1 MTAAG
6 RAGRDDVTGRWPRP
20 LALIRFRTV
29 RRLAIPALLMLL
41 VCALVLSACGDDGG
55 SGAGTATAEA
65 AADGTFTTPSG
76 ATCSTREPDSGGD
89 RPTYSEPPPL
99 NLEEGAVYTATLDTS
114 CGEIVIELDAE
125 GAPITVNNFVFLAR
139 EGFYD
144 GLTFHR
150 TVPGFVIQGGD
161 PSGDGSGGPGYEFED
176 ELPDDGYPLGSVAMA
191 NAGPGTNGSQFFIVT
206 GDAAALTNDYSKFGQ
221 VVEGLEVAQAIESL
235 GDEATQLPSSPV
247 YIYSITI
254 ENT

>member
-1 MTAAG
+1 M
-6 RAGRDDVTGRWPRP
+6 GRWSHPP
-20 LALIRFRTV
+20 ALIRFRTV
-29 RRLAIPALLMLL
+29 RRLAIPALLLLL
-41 VCALVLSACGDDGG
+41 VGALVLTACGDDGD
-55 SGAGTATAEA
+55 SDAGTATAEA

-76 ATCSTREPDSGGD
+76 ATCSTREPDPGGD
-89 RPTYSEPPPL
+89 RPTYSKPPPL
-99 NLEEGAVYTATLDTS
+99 NLQEGAVYTATLDTS

-125 GAPITVNNFVFLAR
+125 AAPITVNNFVFLAR
-139 EGFYD
+139 KGFYD

-161 PSGDGSGGPGYEFED
+161 PSGDGSGGPGYQFAD

-221 VVEGLEVAQAIESL
+221 VVEGLDVAQAIESL
-235 GDEATQLPSSPV
+235 GDEATQLPSRPV
-247 YIYSITI
+247 YIYSVTI
-254 ENT
+254 GST